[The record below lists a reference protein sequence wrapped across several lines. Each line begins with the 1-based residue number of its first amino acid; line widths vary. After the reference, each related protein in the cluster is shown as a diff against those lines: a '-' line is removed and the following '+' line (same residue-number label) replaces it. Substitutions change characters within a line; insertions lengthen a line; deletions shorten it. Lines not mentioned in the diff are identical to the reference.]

1 MHTSEKKRPN
11 LDFYI
16 DQSIS
21 IQSAKCKLVIH
32 LTAPSHLSTFLY
44 AFNEKQTV
52 SISLILSMM
61 PHSSKSP

>member
-1 MHTSEKKRPN
+1 MHTSEKKRPK

-32 LTAPSHLSTFLY
+32 LTAPSHL
-44 AFNEKQTV
+44 
-52 SISLILSMM
+52 
-61 PHSSKSP
+61 